1 MDSESLR
8 ARWLHAMK
16 GTVYEKCI
24 MHDGGK
30 QMREKAVSRSR
41 EHSKDVALCGL
52 FAALV
57 AVGAIYQGCHSDR
70 RRYHELHLAVVF
82 RDAGSISAGLQT
94 GIYQC
99 GCLFADWTCGRPDL
113 CTRRRSGVSAAP
125 DLWFSAGISPC
136 GVGHGKGL

>member
-1 MDSESLR
+1 MDSESLQ

-41 EHSKDVALCGL
+41 EHSKDDGALRSVCG
-52 FAALV
+52 A
-57 AVGAIYQGCHSDR
+57 GRRGGIYQGCHSDR

-99 GCLFADWTCGRPDL
+99 R
-113 CTRRRSGVSAAP
+113 VS
-125 DLWFSAGISPC
+125 IC
-136 GVGHGKGL
+136 

>member
-1 MDSESLR
+1 
-8 ARWLHAMK
+8 
-16 GTVYEKCI
+16 
-24 MHDGGK
+24 
-30 QMREKAVSRSR
+30 MREKAVSRSR

-57 AVGAIYQGCHSDR
+57 AVGAFIK
-70 RRYHELHLAVVF
+70 VVIPTGADTMNF
-82 RDAGSISAGLQT
+82 TLQWFSAGLQT